1 MSLVR
6 TFYDPFTE
14 FDKLFDD
21 AFNARF
27 HPSPT
32 IEGNTT
38 LTHRRDRA
46 FPKMDLHENAETK
59 TVTATFEL
67 PGMKQQDVNVE
78 VHGNRLTISGESK
91 CLDNYNK
98 GSYVVQERSHGKF
111 SRTLQIP
118 QGIKAEDVHAKMEN
132 GVLTVSFPKAGPDQQ
147 PQRIAIV

>member
-27 HPSPT
+27 HSSPTT
-32 IEGNTT
+32 IEGNTA
-38 LTHRRDRA
+38 LTHRRGWA
-46 FPKMDLHENAETK
+46 FPRMDLHENSETK
-59 TVTATFEL
+59 T
-67 PGMKQQDVNVE
+67 DVNVE

-91 CLDNYNK
+91 CSDNYNK
-98 GSYVVQERSHGKF
+98 DSYVVQERSYGKF

-118 QGIKAEDVHAKMEN
+118 QGIKAEDVHAEMEN

-147 PQRIAIV
+147 PQ